1 MTALITK
8 RGHMKEIAPTMP
20 GTLTKPSRFIKTCW
34 DSLQSSTTQRFSLCC
49 RKKGGKSG
57 YSERASPGTGN
68 CYIWVKD
75 IRNIYGE
82 LCDKGISF
90 EDDIAARDEYDLTDF
105 AIHDLDGNYICIGG
119 EE

>member
-1 MTALITK
+1 
-8 RGHMKEIAPTMP
+8 
-20 GTLTKPSRFIKTCW
+20 
-34 DSLQSSTTQRFSLCC
+34 
-49 RKKGGKSG
+49 
-57 YSERASPGTGN
+57 
-68 CYIWVKD
+68 VKD

-82 LCDKGISF
+82 LCDKGISI